1 MLLSWVSIIC
11 KLYTYTKR
19 EMEAITM
26 SKTVLGV
33 YNSSNEVVRAIE
45 EFQNEGYSIKDLS
58 IIANTTDVPSSI
70 EEETGVAS
78 QEVSTRN
85 YTQTEEHQGFLAS
98 LFSPVED
105 S

>member
-33 YNSSNEVVRAIE
+33 YNSSDEVVRAIE
-45 EFQNEGYSIKDLS
+45 EFQDQGYSVNDMS
-58 IIANTTDVPSSI
+58 IIANTTDTASSI
-70 EEETGVAS
+70 EEETGVTA
-78 QEVSTRN
+78 QEVSSN
-85 YTQTEEHQGFLAS
+85 NQPQAEEHQGFLAS
-98 LFSPVED
+98 LFTPF
-105 S
+105 